1 MEIYSNIHMISGLA
15 SKQYLIVDP
24 DGITLIDAGLPGDY
38 KKILTYM
45 NKLGYPPSKLHQIFI
60 THADGDHYGG
70 VNGLKKFN
78 QSVIVRSSNIE
89 ARAMEKGVSSRTIAP
104 KGLLGLF
111 FKMAL
116 KIIRSVPTEVM
127 GDMSPGMEL
136 PIMGGLEVLDTS
148 GHTPGHLSFYL
159 KVHGILFAGD
169 SILVHGNDLVPS
181 AGANTWDLD
190 KARIAFQKQISLD
203 PGIIAGGHGM
213 LKRK

>member
-15 SKQYLIVDP
+15 SKQYLIIDSG
-24 DGITLIDAGLPGDY
+24 GIILIDAGLPRGY
-38 KKILTYM
+38 KKIITYI
-45 NKLGYPPSKLHQIFI
+45 NKLGYPLTKLQQILI

-70 VNGLKKFN
+70 VNGLKNFN

-111 FKMAL
+111 FKMAS
-116 KIIRSVPTEVM
+116 KIIRSDPTEVI
-127 GDMSPGMEL
+127 GDLSPGMEL
-136 PIMGGLEVLDTS
+136 QIMGGLEVLDTS

-181 AGANTWDLD
+181 TGANTWDLE
-190 KARIAFQKQISLD
+190 KARIAFHKQLALD
-203 PGIIAGGHGM
+203 PRIIAGGHGM

>member
-24 DGITLIDAGLPGDY
+24 GSITLVDAGLPGDY
-38 KKILTYM
+38 KKISTYLH
-45 NKLGYPPSKLHQIFI
+45 KLGYPLTKLQQILI

-70 VNGLKKFN
+70 VNGLKKSN
-78 QSVIVRSSNIE
+78 NSLIVRSSIIE
-89 ARAMEKGVSSRTIAP
+89 ARAMHKGVSSRTIAP
-104 KGLLGLF
+104 KGFLGIF
-111 FKMAL
+111 FKMAS
-116 KIIRSVPTEVM
+116 KIIRSDPTDVK
-127 GDMSPGMEL
+127 GDLSPGMVL
-136 PIMGGLEVLDTS
+136 PIMGGLIVLDTS

-159 KVHGILFAGD
+159 KDHGILFAGD

-181 AGANTWDLD
+181 TGANTWDLE
-190 KARIAFQKQISLD
+190 KARMAFQEQLALD